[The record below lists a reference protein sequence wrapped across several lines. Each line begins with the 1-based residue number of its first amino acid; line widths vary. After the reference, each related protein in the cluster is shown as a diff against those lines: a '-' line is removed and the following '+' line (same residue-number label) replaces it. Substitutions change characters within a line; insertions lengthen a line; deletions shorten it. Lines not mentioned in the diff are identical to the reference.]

1 MKTNSNNILRR
12 YYYTHL
18 INILRLIEK
27 WKKVRKNLSN
37 NVQNYSKVKVNKL
50 YITQKNFLMNSI
62 LLVNPVYFDQAKRNI
77 KSTEINQIMQN
88 IMENINELQGI
99 TEDLILTKNCI
110 SNINLSE
117 FSNNLDWFSPI
128 IGSESKISLDN
139 LQIFLDEW
147 YESII
152 CDFKIQ
158 KRILEF
164 ISILSSQDIEQIQ
177 GCLNY
182 FQLSPF
188 GDIFESKQSFNLVRD
203 SIRSFITNR
212 T

>member
-1 MKTNSNNILRR
+1 MKTNFNTILRR

-18 INILRLIEK
+18 INILRLIER
-27 WKKVRKNLSN
+27 WKKVRKELSN

-50 YITQKNFLMNSI
+50 YITQKNFLINSI
-62 LLVNPVYFDQAKRNI
+62 LLVNPIYFDQAKRNI
-77 KSTEINQIMQN
+77 KNTEINQIMQN
-88 IMENINELQGI
+88 ITGDINELQKI
-99 TEDLILTKNCI
+99 TEDLILIQDYI

-117 FSNNLDWFSPI
+117 FANNLDWFSPV

-147 YESII
+147 YESMV

-158 KRILEF
+158 RRILEF
-164 ISILSSQDIEQIQ
+164 IPILSSQNIEQIQ

-188 GDIFESKQSFNLVRD
+188 GDIFESKQSFNLIRD
-203 SIRSFITNR
+203 SIRSFITNHI
-212 T
+212 

>member
-18 INILRLIEK
+18 INILRLIER
-27 WKKVRKNLSN
+27 WKKVRKDLSN

-77 KSTEINQIMQN
+77 KSAEINQIMQN
-88 IMENINELQGI
+88 IMENINELQKI
-99 TEDLILTKNCI
+99 AEDLISIQNYI
-110 SNINLSE
+110 SDINLSE

-158 KRILEF
+158 RGILEF
-164 ISILSSQDIEQIQ
+164 IPILSSQNIEQIQ

-203 SIRSFITNR
+203 SIRSFITNH